1 MIQFGWNVGIKTL
14 FIAKT
19 SQHAFRPF
27 LKAMYGCNSVI
38 VVDGADHYNKVYN
51 GFTVGLGM
59 EFRFGKKKQTGFN
72 LDFNVP
78 LRTGDF
84 WSDWN
89 DLKND
94 PAVDVVIDPIP
105 VAFSIGFHHEF

>member
-1 MIQFGWNVGIKTL
+1 MFQGGWNVGMKAL
-14 FIAKT
+14 LIAKT
-19 SQHAFRPF
+19 SKHAGRPY
-27 LKAMYGCNSVI
+27 LKVMYGCNSAI
-38 VVDGADHYNKVYN
+38 FVDGADQYNKVYK
-51 GFTVGLGM
+51 GFTLGLGM

-94 PAVDVVIDPIP
+94 PAVDVVSGPIP